1 MDFVFFNPRRLA
13 VGLSLCLL
21 FICAVP
27 ALPAEGSP
35 REPQIEAKSAVLMDG
50 LTGQVL
56 WSKNPHV
63 RLPQASTT
71 KITTA
76 IVALERGNLS
86 DVVRTSRRAA
96 QVGEAAVYLQEGETL
111 TLEELLY
118 ALLLR
123 SANDA
128 AVAIAEHIGGTEEN
142 FVALMNQKAREIGAR
157 DTHYVNPHGLHAP
170 GHYSSAYDLA
180 LLARY
185 ALNIPKFR
193 EIVATREKVIP
204 WPGKPWDRLLV
215 NTNQLLWGYN
225 AYPGADGVKTGYTRE
240 AGQVLVGSAT
250 REGRQLIAVVM
261 HSPNMYREIRELLD
275 YGFNHFK
282 YEVLAGEGE
291 VITQAPVEGSL
302 AGTVPLVTA
311 RPVVA
316 AVPREGQPVWEKEVN
331 LLPEIK
337 APLRKGQKLGELTFI
352 LKGPKTL
359 PEGAQGQ
366 SVTVDLVAA
375 RDVPQR
381 PWWVAFLQGFLSVFN
396 FPWIRLI

>member
-1 MDFVFFNPRRLA
+1 MNFSFFNPRRLA
-13 VGLSLCLL
+13 VGLFLWFL
-21 FICAVP
+21 FLFLVSVP
-27 ALPAEGSP
+27 PAEGSP
-35 REPQIEAKSAVLMDG
+35 QEPKIEAKSAVLMDA

-56 WSKNPHV
+56 WSKNPHE

-76 IVALERGNLS
+76 IVALEHGNLS
-86 DVVRTSRRAA
+86 DLVRASQRAA
-96 QVGEAAVYLQEGETL
+96 QVGEAAIYLEEGETL
-111 TLEELLY
+111 TLEDLLY

-142 FVALMNQKAREIGAR
+142 FVALMNQKAWEIGAR

-185 ALNIPKFR
+185 ALKIPKFR

-215 NTNQLLWGYN
+215 NTNQLLWGYH
-225 AYPGADGVKTGYTRE
+225 AYPGADGVKTGYTSE
-240 AGQVLVGSAT
+240 AGQVLVASAT

-261 HSPNMYREIRELLD
+261 HSPDMYREIRALLD
-275 YGFNHFK
+275 YGFQHFTHQ
-282 YEVLAGEGE
+282 VLVPEGE
-291 VITQAPVEGSL
+291 LITQATVKGAL
-302 AGTVPLVTA
+302 VGTVPLVTA
-311 RPVVA
+311 RPAVA
-316 AVPREGQPVWEKEVN
+316 AVPREGQVVWEREIT

-337 APLRKGQKLGELTFI
+337 APLKKGQKLGELTFI
-352 LKGPKTL
+352 LKGPESRQEETK
-359 PEGAQGQ
+359 GQ
-366 SVTVDLVAA
+366 RITVDLIAA
-375 RDVPQR
+375 RDVPRR

-396 FPWIRLI
+396 FPWIRLT